1 MWSRFQHAWANQ
13 VGAAGGVYGRRGE
26 EDLDQ
31 ELPGWGRFVGGPGPR
46 VMLSTRRH
54 SCEWGAAASPSAV
67 RFGPPAGGIEVPPLR
82 GRLRLRLVVGL
93 AVPARPPFAWLAGVS
108 FRVRLSWPVELE
120 GLWDGEVG
128 AVGRME
134 VTGHSARQRRG
145 VLVPFYEVDVRR
157 LPAGGSLPFVVTRAE
172 VRPHFGPR
180 VDVQLLWLFFCWDGV
195 DPPPASPA
203 PSE

>member
-1 MWSRFQHAWANQ
+1 MWSRFQHAWENQ

-54 SCEWGAAASPSAV
+54 SCAWGAAASPSAV

-93 AVPARPPFAWLAGVS
+93 AVPTRPPLCLAGRCV
-108 FRVRLSWPVELE
+108 VP
-120 GLWDGEVG
+120 G
-128 AVGRME
+128 AV
-134 VTGHSARQRRG
+134 VVARRTRG
-145 VLVPFYEVDVRR
+145 VVGR
-157 LPAGGSLPFVVTRAE
+157 
-172 VRPHFGPR
+172 
-180 VDVQLLWLFFCWDGV
+180 
-195 DPPPASPA
+195 
-203 PSE
+203 